1 MALSKI
7 DVANMV
13 TGAVPVAN
21 GGTALTS
28 GTSGQFLKFTGS
40 TTLASAAGGG
50 ISMADQWRVTASF
63 TGDAD
68 PISSN
73 WERNDTDFAQIGTG
87 LTESSGNFTF
97 PSTGIYKIE
106 FQHQGTTENNNPARF
121 NEAKIRVTTNNSS
134 YNSRAIASSL
144 GITTGGGNGQFTS
157 YCSCIVD
164 VTDTANVKFRV
175 SVDTADNGTSTIGAS
190 DKIYTGFT
198 VIRLGDT

>member
-1 MALSKI
+1 MALI
-7 DVANMV
+7 VGGVTV
-13 TGAVPVAN
+13 TGTQTLDATKLTGNLPAISGASLTGVGISVAEEWL
-21 GGTALTS
+21 LTS
-28 GTSGQFLKFTGS
+28 NKTSAGDITAN
-40 TTLASAAGGG
+40 LAISG
-50 ISMADQWRVTASF
+50 IS
-63 TGDAD
+63 
-68 PISSN
+68 
-73 WERNDTDFAQIGTG
+73 G
-87 LTESSGNFTF
+87 LGNINPGMTESSGIFTF